1 MVTVVSVR
9 RSTVARRYTP
19 EPVRSRRSADER
31 HRDLL
36 DAAARLIADGGVAAF
51 TMEGLAAEGG
61 VSRALAYQHFANV
74 GEVLVELLER
84 EWAWLEERISAGL
97 AVAST
102 FADKVKAAT
111 RPYFEAKVERGGSF
125 RALLLDRPDQAD
137 VRGAM
142 LTYYRRV
149 IGFWVTEGEREYS
162 IDRATAQSAAVILVG
177 GFEAAALRHWGTD
190 GADVEDDLGL
200 FVEMVLGSLRQLARR
215 RKETR

>member
-1 MVTVVSVR
+1 MTVVPVS
-9 RSTVARRYTP
+9 RSTVDRRYTP

-36 DAAARLIADGGVAAF
+36 DAAARLIAAGGVAAF
-51 TMEGLAAEGG
+51 TMERLAAEGG

-74 GEVLVELLER
+74 SEVLLELLER
-84 EWAWLEERISAGL
+84 EWAWIEERISTGL
-97 AVAST
+97 ATAST
-102 FADKVKAAT
+102 FAEKVKAAT
-111 RPYFEAKVERGGSF
+111 RPYFVAKAERGGVF

-137 VRGAM
+137 VRAAM
-142 LTYYRRV
+142 LDYYRRV
-149 IGFWVTEGEREYS
+149 IGFWTAEGGREYS

-177 GFEAAALRHWGTD
+177 GFEAAALRHWGTE

-200 FVEMVLGSLRQLARR
+200 FVEMVLGSLRHLARR